1 MTWLGG
7 RENDAI
13 YSMYTERKN
22 SSLPHFQ
29 VLCQMVKLFFQG
41 PKSSEKTLKI
51 LKNTERIQPNTFTFN
66 LHTFPYESRPR
77 PFCIYST
84 H

>member
-1 MTWLGG
+1 MTQF
-7 RENDAI
+7 
-13 YSMYTERKN
+13 TQCTQRKN

-29 VLCQMVKLFFQG
+29 LLCQMVKLFFQG

-66 LHTFPYESRPR
+66 LHTFCMNQGQGLFVS
-77 PFCIYST
+77 IVHIST
-84 H
+84 QKD